1 MLRRIVIK
9 IALASG
15 FSVNIK
21 CVATCL
27 RSSRDFIWVR
37 SINKAD
43 VPRMTC
49 SFTVSKF
56 NTISMI
62 LVDVHMYKC
71 WMCTRKHWL

>member
-1 MLRRIVIK
+1 
-9 IALASG
+9 
-15 FSVNIK
+15 
-21 CVATCL
+21 
-27 RSSRDFIWVR
+27 VR

>member
-1 MLRRIVIK
+1 MLRRIVMK
-9 IALASG
+9 TALASG
-15 FSVNIK
+15 FLVKIK

-56 NTISMI
+56 NAISMI
-62 LVDVHMYKC
+62 LVYFNMSKC
-71 WMCTRKHWL
+71 